1 MSEKIKEQIIK
12 LVADL
17 NDWNQQY
24 FDHHQSAVSDQVYDA
39 HLKKLIELEKKY
51 PQYILSDSP
60 TQKIGATLNNKFVK
74 VEHKKAMLSLNK
86 AYTINELNKF
96 INDLEQKI
104 QPNSKQK
111 INFII
116 QPKIDGLSIAL
127 HYKNGKLV
135 QALTRGDG
143 KIGEDVTNN
152 IFGLIADIPTEIACQ
167 DELEVRGEIYLSKSM
182 FNLINQQEQT
192 NYANPRNLASGTLRQ
207 LDQSIIKRRKLSAF
221 IYDIVDYQSHQINT
235 QEQVWNFL
243 EQQGFPILE
252 HIKLINEETEI
263 KTFIEQI
270 EQIRKDLEY
279 DIDGLVF
286 KLNQVDYY
294 DQIGYTNKFP
304 KYAIAYKFAD
314 EVIDTILED
323 IFITIGRTGI
333 VTYNAKLKPVQLG
346 GTIISAATLHNY
358 NYIEDLKLNLND
370 EVSIKKAGEIIPKVV
385 ALKKKNSIGVFAKIL
400 TCPACKQTLI
410 DTKTLNNQVCLN
422 YECSEINIRKI
433 VHFAS
438 RQALNIEGLAEGIVS
453 KFYQLGFL
461 KKIDD
466 IFKLNQFADQIIN
479 HKGFGPKFWSNLWN
493 AINQAKNTSLEALI
507 FGLGIGQLGTK
518 GAKIIAQEAQNLE
531 GLLNLDYEQ
540 LNAIKDI
547 GPITIDAIKTY
558 LNHQDN
564 INLIKNLI
572 DFGINPQAL
581 KTNKDVNNFFY
592 NKTFVISGTLSR
604 PRQEVI
610 DELEKRGAKIS
621 SSISKNTFALIVGEN
636 IGKAKITKAKEL
648 NIELIDENK
657 LIELLKN

>member
-1 MSEKIKEQIIK
+1 MSQKIKEQIIK

-24 FDHHQSAVSDQVYDA
+24 FDQHQSTVSDQVYDA

-60 TQKIGATLNNKFVK
+60 TQKIGATLNNKFIK

-104 QPNSKQK
+104 QPDSKQK

-152 IFGLIADIPTEIACQ
+152 IFGLINDIPTEIAYQ

-221 IYDIVDYQSHQINT
+221 IYDIVDYQGHQIST

-252 HIKLINEETEI
+252 HIKLINEKTEI

-270 EQIRKDLEY
+270 EQVRKNLEY

-286 KLNQVDYY
+286 KLNQVNYY

-385 ALKKKNSIGVFAKIL
+385 ALKKKNSIGVFPKIL
-400 TCPACKQTLI
+400 TCPACKQMLT

-518 GAKIIAQEAQNLE
+518 GAKIISQEVQNLE
-531 GLLNLDYEQ
+531 GLLNLDYEH
-540 LNAIKDI
+540 LNTIKDI
-547 GPITIDAIKTY
+547 GPITIEAIKTY

-581 KTNKDVNNFFY
+581 KTNSDENNFFY